1 MSSATTATVSRP
13 GPLRRWIIDHDN
25 SRLFV
30 VAYIGLAL
38 VLSIFVSLFWLL
50 FVVALH
56 VMFELVRQ
64 QHAHPEAVG
73 VVARTAWET
82 KLDVGLV
89 LFALV
94 LAVYLEFIFGLIGL
108 SAAGR
113 LGAQGGA
120 RLAASGGARFAA
132 WQQILRATL
141 LSADDAA
148 QVVRG
153 VAARRR
159 GGPTGETN
167 GDEPATV
174 TRWGGWRGY
183 WTWGDRV
190 SLGFGFTC
198 LMLLLAAPLIT
209 GSSVDAVLA
218 TLAEELQ
225 PLP

>member
-1 MSSATTATVSRP
+1 MSATTATAGQP
-13 GPLRRWIIDHDN
+13 GPLRRWIINHDN

-38 VLSIFVSLFWLL
+38 VLSVFVSLFWLV
-50 FVVALH
+50 FVVGLH
-56 VMFELVRQ
+56 VAFELVRQ
-64 QHAHPEAVG
+64 HHAHPAAGG

-89 LFALV
+89 LFALA
-94 LAVYLEFIFGLIGL
+94 LAVYLEFIFGLAGL

-132 WQQILRATL
+132 WQQVLRATL

-148 QVVRG
+148 QIVRG
-153 VAARRR
+153 VASRRR
-159 GGPTGETN
+159 GGRADEA
-167 GDEPATV
+167 DAEEPAPI
-174 TRWGGWRGY
+174 TRWGGWRGR
-183 WTWGDRV
+183 WTWGDRL
-190 SLGFGFTC
+190 SLGFGVVC
-198 LMLLLAAPLIT
+198 LVLLLAAPLVT
-209 GSSVDAVLA
+209 GSSMDTVLA
-218 TLAEELQ
+218 TLVEELQ